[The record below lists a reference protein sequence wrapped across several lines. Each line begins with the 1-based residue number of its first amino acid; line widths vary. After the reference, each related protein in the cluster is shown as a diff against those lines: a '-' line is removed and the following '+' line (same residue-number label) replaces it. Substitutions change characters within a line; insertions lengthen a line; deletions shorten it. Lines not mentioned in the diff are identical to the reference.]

1 MIITLFLNIIFLALG
16 YLLSLLPTVTDG
28 GYFTDAI
35 TTASSY
41 ISSVYAFIPVITVTL
56 LAILAFDILFESGYL
71 LYKVIYWVIRR
82 FPTQS

>member
-1 MIITLFLNIIFLALG
+1 MIVTLFLNIIFGVLT
-16 YLLSLLPTVTDG
+16 YLVSLLPTVSDG
-28 GYFTDAI
+28 GYFTTAI

-41 ISSVYAFIPVITVTL
+41 ISAVYTFIPVITITL

>member
-35 TTASSY
+35 TTASGY
-41 ISSVYAFIPVITVTL
+41 ISAVYAFIPVITVTL

-71 LYKVIYWVIRR
+71 LYKVVYWVIRR